1 MGCDE
6 LMGRR
11 VRRKPLPQAELVA
24 DIMDLAD
31 NGCGVA
37 RLDGKVVFVTGAL
50 PGERVRLRLTWSS
63 REFDKGIAVAIDRAS
78 PDRVTPSCE
87 HFGYCGGCA
96 LQHLAP
102 SAQIAFKQKQLL
114 DSLSR
119 IGGVVPAEIATAI
132 TGPVWN
138 YRRRARL
145 AVHRRYKP
153 DRFDI
158 AALGEH
164 TTSKIRVGFRERDR
178 PAVARLSH
186 CEVLDARV
194 GQQLQSLAALID
206 GLSISEQIPQIEI
219 AMADAAVALI
229 LRVLK
234 PPSAGDVQALAE
246 YATRQGFDLYL
257 QPAGLDSVTPLSAP
271 TAPLDYSPDG
281 SALRLAFTPVD
292 FIQINAAVSQ
302 AMVRQALD
310 WLAPQPGDALLE
322 LFAGLGNFSL
332 PLAAA
337 GARVTAVEGEAGL
350 VARGRGNAE
359 RNGLQIDFVQ
369 ADLFKPNAQAAW
381 LRKPFDLALIDPPR
395 AGAREVLPLL
405 AATRPQRIVYVS
417 CHPATLA
424 RDAGVLVREYGYRLS
439 RAGVLD
445 MFPHTAHIESMA
457 LFERPW
463 R

>member
-1 MGCDE
+1 
-6 LMGRR
+6 MGRR
-11 VRRKPLPQAELVA
+11 ARRKPLPQTEFEAEIV
-24 DIMDLAD
+24 DLAD
-31 NGCGVA
+31 NGRGVA
-37 RLDGKVVFVTGAL
+37 RLDGKVVFVAGGL
-50 PGERVRLRLTWSS
+50 PGERVRLRLTRTS
-63 REFDKGIAVAIDRAS
+63 REFDEGIAVAIEQAS
-78 PDRVTPSCE
+78 PDRVTPGCE

-102 SAQIAFKQKQLL
+102 PAQIAFKQKQLL

-119 IGGVVPAEIATAI
+119 IGGVVPVEVAPAI

-153 DRFDI
+153 DHFDI

-164 TTSKIRVGFRERDR
+164 TTSKVRVGFRERDR

-186 CEVLDARV
+186 CEVLDARI
-194 GQQLQSLAALID
+194 GPQLQALAALID
-206 GLSISEQIPQIEI
+206 GLSISAQIPQIEV
-219 AMADAAVALI
+219 AAAEAAVALI
-229 LRVLK
+229 LRALE
-234 PPSAGDVQALAE
+234 PPSAEDRQALAD
-246 YATRQGFDLYL
+246 YAVREGFDLYL
-257 QPAGLDSVTPLSAP
+257 QPAGLDSVTPLTTPAA
-271 TAPLDYSPDG
+271 TLDYSPDG
-281 SALRLAFTPVD
+281 SDLRLQFTPID

-302 AMVRQALD
+302 SMVRQALD
-310 WLAPQPGDALLE
+310 WLAPQPGDAVLE

-337 GARVTAVEGEAGL
+337 GAQVTAVEGEASL

-359 RNGLQIDFVQ
+359 RNGLEIDFVQ
-369 ADLFKPNAQAAW
+369 ADLFKPDAQAAW
-381 LRKPFDLALIDPPR
+381 LRRPFELALLDPPR
-395 AGAREVLPLL
+395 AGAREMLPLL
-405 AATRPQRIVYVS
+405 AATGPQRIVYVS

-424 RDAGVLVREYGYRLS
+424 RDAKVLVREHGYRLS

-457 LFERPW
+457 LFERP
-463 R
+463 RP

>member
-1 MGCDE
+1 
-6 LMGRR
+6 MGRR
-11 VRRKPLPQAELVA
+11 ARRKPLPQTEFEA
-24 DIMDLAD
+24 DIIDLAD
-31 NGCGVA
+31 NGRGVA
-37 RLDGKVVFVTGAL
+37 RLDGKVVFVAGAL
-50 PGERVRLRLTWSS
+50 PGERVRLHLTRTS
-63 REFDKGIAVAIDRAS
+63 REFDEGIAVAIDRAS
-78 PDRVTPSCE
+78 PDRVVPDCE

-114 DSLSR
+114 DALSR
-119 IGGVVPAEIATAI
+119 IGGVAPAEIAPAV

-164 TTSKIRVGFRERDR
+164 TSSKIRVGFRERDR

-186 CEVLDARV
+186 CEVLDAHI
-194 GQQLQSLAALID
+194 GSQLQALAALID
-206 GLSISEQIPQIEI
+206 SLSISEQIPQIEV
-219 AMADAAVALI
+219 AAADAAVALI

-234 PPSAGDVQALAE
+234 PPSAEDVQALTE
-246 YATRQGFDLYL
+246 YAARQDFELYL
-257 QPAGLDSVTPLSAP
+257 QPAGLDSVTPLTPP
-271 TAPLDYSPDG
+271 TTPLDYSPDG
-281 SALRLAFTPVD
+281 STLRLAFAPVD

-302 AMVRQALD
+302 SMVRQALV
-310 WLAPQPGDALLE
+310 WLAPQPGDAVLE

-359 RNGLQIDFVQ
+359 RNGLEIDFIQ
-369 ADLFKPNAQAAW
+369 ADLFKPDAQAAW
-381 LRKPFDLALIDPPR
+381 LRKPFDLALLDPPR
-395 AGAREVLPLL
+395 AGAREMLPLV
-405 AATRPQRIVYVS
+405 AAARPQRIVYVS

-439 RAGVLD
+439 RVGVLD

-457 LFERPW
+457 LFEWPR

>member
-1 MGCDE
+1 
-6 LMGRR
+6 MGRR
-11 VRRKPLPQAELVA
+11 SRRKPVPQAEFEA
-24 DIMDLAD
+24 EIIDLAD
-31 NGCGVA
+31 NGRGVA
-37 RLDGKVVFVTGAL
+37 RLDGKVVFVAGGL
-50 PGERVRLRLTWSS
+50 PGERVRLRLTRCS
-63 REFDKGIAVAIDRAS
+63 REFDEGIAVAIDRPS
-78 PDRVTPSCE
+78 PDRVTPGCE

-102 SAQIAFKQKQLL
+102 AAQVAYKQKQLL

-119 IGGVVPAEIATAI
+119 IGNVAPAQVELAV
-132 TGPVWN
+132 TGPLWN

-153 DRFDI
+153 DHFDI

-164 TTSKIRVGFRERDR
+164 TTSKVRVGFRERDR

-194 GQQLQSLAALID
+194 GKQLQSLAELID
-206 GLSISEQIPQIEI
+206 GLSISEQIPQIEV
-219 AMADAAVALI
+219 AASEAAVALI

-234 PPSAGDVQALAE
+234 PPSASDRQALIEFAE
-246 YATRQGFDLYL
+246 RVGFEFYL
-257 QPAGLDSVTPLSAP
+257 QSAGPDSVTALTPP
-271 TAPLDYSPDG
+271 TRTLDYSPDG
-281 SALRLAFTPVD
+281 SALRLVFTPID
-292 FIQINAAVSQ
+292 FIQINAVVSQ
-302 AMVRQALD
+302 AMVRQALA
-310 WLAPQPGDALLE
+310 WLAPQPGDVVLE

-350 VARGRGNAE
+350 VARGRGNAQ
-359 RNGLQIDFVQ
+359 RNGLEIDFVQ
-369 ADLFKPNAQAAW
+369 ADLFKPDTQAAW
-381 LRKPFDLALIDPPR
+381 LRKPFDLALLDPPR

-405 AATRPQRIVYVS
+405 AAARPRRIVYVS

-424 RDAGVLVREYGYRLS
+424 RDAGVLAREHGYRLS

-457 LFERPW
+457 LFERDD
-463 R
+463 